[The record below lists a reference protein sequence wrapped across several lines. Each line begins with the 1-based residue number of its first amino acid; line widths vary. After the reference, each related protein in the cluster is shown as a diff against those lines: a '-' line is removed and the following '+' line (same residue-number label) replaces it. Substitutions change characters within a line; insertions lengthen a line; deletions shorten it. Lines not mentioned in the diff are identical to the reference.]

1 MRMSSR
7 FVLGTLIGIVLLA
20 GPVWAQDR
28 DVPAALR
35 PYMSAEEF
43 RAAGLHKLNP
53 VELAQFQAWFVRTM
67 RSSGEDPLAR
77 APDARP
83 PGAAGAADAS
93 RDELAA
99 ERRRLAEER
108 RQLEEDRRALAQQ
121 RASQADGE
129 GPAPAPAQTG
139 FGAVQQDDGPRRLDA
154 RIVGTFNG
162 WDGPTRIRLDNG
174 QVWETVGGVR
184 WGPRGSMENP
194 AVIIRRGL
202 FNSYTLQVQGY
213 NIRVQVKRVE

>member
-1 MRMSSR
+1 MRMSCR
-7 FVLGTLIGIVLLA
+7 FALGTLVGIMLLT

-35 PYMSAEEF
+35 PYMSADEY

-53 VELAQFQAWFVRTM
+53 AELAQFQAWFVRTM

-83 PGAAGAADAS
+83 PVVAGAPDAG

-99 ERRRLAEER
+99 ERRRLADER
-108 RQLEEDRRALAQQ
+108 RQLEEERRALAQD
-121 RASQADGE
+121 RASQTSGE
-129 GPAPAPAQTG
+129 VVPQPAAQTG

-154 RIVGTFNG
+154 RVVGRFTG
-162 WDGPTRIRLDNG
+162 WDGPTRITLDNG
-174 QVWETVGGVR
+174 QVWETVGVFS
-184 WGPRGSMENP
+184 WSPRGAMDNP
-194 AVIIRRGL
+194 AVIIRRG
-202 FNSYTLQVQGY
+202 FFSSYTLQVQGY
-213 NIRVQVKRVE
+213 NARVQVKRVE